1 MAQALTKGQ
10 NAALPV
16 AELTVAVRT
25 DAVID
30 IAALLL
36 TADRRVRSDDDF
48 VFFNQPHGPG
58 VRLSEAGG
66 ELSFALGAVPADVDA
81 VRVVLTLGDTDDTFG
96 RHGAPVASIR
106 DTTGNPLYEYAI
118 EGLTSESV
126 VIAVELYRRGPAWKV
141 RAVGQGYAGGFAAL
155 VTDHGVTVD
164 DAPPAE
170 QPVVRS
176 VPGEARLPVEQRQRL
191 DLSKREVAKVL
202 LVKQAAAE
210 RARVVL
216 VIDKTGSMLR
226 LYRDKVVHRV
236 VRRMIPVAIQLD
248 DDGVLEP
255 YLYAKS
261 FLRLPDVTVD
271 QAESWSD
278 TYLHVYGTHGGI
290 DYKPI
295 GASNNEIPIIS
306 EVMSTLRPG
315 DAPTLVLFF
324 TDGGFSEKSR
334 IARLMRE
341 AAALPA
347 FWQFVGLGQANY
359 GLLRTLDELD
369 GRLVDNAGFFAVDD
383 IDRIDDAELYARLL
397 GEFPAWLTAAR
408 AAGVVR

>member
-81 VRVVLTLGDTDDTFG
+81 VRVVLTLGDADDTFG

-210 RARVVL
+210 RAR
-216 VIDKTGSMLR
+216 GGAG
-226 LYRDKVVHRV
+226 HRQD
-236 VRRMIPVAIQLD
+236 RQ
-248 DDGVLEP
+248 
-255 YLYAKS
+255 
-261 FLRLPDVTVD
+261 
-271 QAESWSD
+271 
-278 TYLHVYGTHGGI
+278 H
-290 DYKPI
+290 
-295 GASNNEIPIIS
+295 
-306 EVMSTLRPG
+306 
-315 DAPTLVLFF
+315 
-324 TDGGFSEKSR
+324 
-334 IARLMRE
+334 
-341 AAALPA
+341 AAALS
-347 FWQFVGLGQANY
+347 
-359 GLLRTLDELD
+359 
-369 GRLVDNAGFFAVDD
+369 
-383 IDRIDDAELYARLL
+383 
-397 GEFPAWLTAAR
+397 
-408 AAGVVR
+408 

>member
-1 MAQALTKGQ
+1 MKGQ

-25 DAVID
+25 DAAAD

-36 TADRRVRSDDDF
+36 TSRRQVRSDADF
-48 VFFNQPHGPG
+48 VFFNQPQGPG
-58 VRLSEAGG
+58 VRLTGADG
-66 ELSFALGAVPADVDA
+66 ELSFSLGAVPADVDA
-81 VRVVLTLGDTDDTFG
+81 VRVVLTLGDAGDTFG
-96 RHGAPVASIR
+96 RHGAPSASVR
-106 DTTGNPLYEYAI
+106 DAAGNPLYEYTI

-126 VIAVELYRRGPAWKV
+126 VIALELYRRGPDWKV

-164 DAPPAE
+164 DAPEAAE

-176 VPGEARLPVEQRQRL
+176 VPGEERLSADERRRL

-202 LVKQAAAE
+202 LVKQAATE

-216 VIDKTGSMLR
+216 VIDKTGSMHR

-236 VRRMIPVAIQLD
+236 VRRMIPVAVQLD

-261 FLRLPDVTVD
+261 FLRLPNVTVD
-271 QAESWSD
+271 QAESWSQ

-295 GASNNEIPIIS
+295 GAVNSEVPIIS
-306 EVMSTLRPG
+306 EIMSTLRPG

-324 TDGGFSEKSR
+324 TDGGFSDKTK

-341 AAALPA
+341 AARLPV
-347 FWQFVGLGQANY
+347 FWQFVGLGRADY
-359 GLLRTLDELD
+359 GLLRSLDELD
-369 GRLVDNAGFFAVDD
+369 GRVVDNAGFFAVDD
-383 IDRIDDAELYARLL
+383 IDRIDDAELYSRLL
-397 GEFPAWLTAAR
+397 GEFPTWLTAAR
-408 AAGVVR
+408 AAGVLR

>member
-16 AELTVAVRT
+16 AELAVAVRT
-25 DAVID
+25 DTAVD

-36 TADRRVRSDDDF
+36 TGDRRVRSDDDF

-81 VRVVLTLGDTDDTFG
+81 VRVVLTLGDADDTFG

-118 EGLTSESV
+118 EGLTTESV

-176 VPGEARLPVEQRQRL
+176 VPGEARLSAEHRQRL

>member
-1 MAQALTKGQ
+1 M
-10 NAALPV
+10 
-16 AELTVAVRT
+16 
-25 DAVID
+25 
-30 IAALLL
+30 
-36 TADRRVRSDDDF
+36 
-48 VFFNQPHGPG
+48 
-58 VRLSEAGG
+58 
-66 ELSFALGAVPADVDA
+66 
-81 VRVVLTLGDTDDTFG
+81 
-96 RHGAPVASIR
+96 
-106 DTTGNPLYEYAI
+106 
-118 EGLTSESV
+118 
-126 VIAVELYRRGPAWKV
+126 
-141 RAVGQGYAGGFAAL
+141 
-155 VTDHGVTVD
+155 
-164 DAPPAE
+164 
-170 QPVVRS
+170 
-176 VPGEARLPVEQRQRL
+176 
-191 DLSKREVAKVL
+191 
-202 LVKQAAAE
+202 
-210 RARVVL
+210 VL